1 MSEDIMNRLDEI
13 GVREREI
20 AADLEQRK
28 ADVDNTE
35 EATVDELTEEVRKLA
50 DEKAQLNQQLEELKN
65 KAAEEAEAR
74 KAVEDGAGEIKEK
87 QEEKRM
93 EVSEIR
99 NTPEYLDAFANYIRT
114 GSAEECRTVLLSKN
128 APASGQL
135 PVPDMLEGIIKT
147 AWEKNEF
154 LNNIKKTYFRG
165 NLRVPFELSATGA
178 WKHIEGTTG
187 LTEEEITIG
196 IVTLTP
202 ANIKKLV
209 RVTDECIAM
218 GGEEFINYI
227 YSEVAYRVLGELVKE
242 IIDYIDDL
250 STSNGA
256 TAIGIP
262 KYKVAPGV
270 MTLENAATQLSEEA
284 TDLCVVLNR
293 LTEQAFN
300 TAYAQA
306 NFAINPWA
314 GMKRIYTS
322 ELPAY
327 SAASENDM
335 YALVGDLKAV
345 QANYPEGES
354 LVIKWDDLSEAEDD
368 IVKVVGRQYVGF
380 AVTAPGRLVKLTKPG
395 S

>member
-1 MSEDIMNRLDEI
+1 MNEMTEKTVEELEARQA
-13 GVREREI
+13 EI
-20 AADLEQRK
+20 AGMS
-28 ADVDNTE
+28 TE
-35 EATVDELTEEVRKLA
+35 EAATEEIEARANELEAIKAELEARKTA
-50 DEKAQLNQQLEELKN
+50 AAA
-65 KAAEEAEAR
+65 KAAEEQ
-74 KAVEDGAGEIKEK
+74 AVADGAGETREEHK

-93 EVSEIR
+93 EISEIR

-154 LNNIKKTYFRG
+154 LNQIKKTYFRG

-209 RVTDECIAM
+209 RVTDECVAM

-227 YSEVAYRVLGELVKE
+227 YSEVAYRILGELVSE

-250 STSNGA
+250 GTSNGA

-262 KYKVAPGV
+262 KVKVAPGV
-270 MTLENAATQLSEEA
+270 MTLENAATNLSEEA

-322 ELPAY
+322 ALPAY
-327 SAASENDM
+327 STANENDM
-335 YALVGDLKAV
+335 YALVGDLKAI

-354 LVIKWDDLSEAEDD
+354 LIIKWDDLSEAEDD
-368 IVKVVGRQYVGF
+368 VVKVVGRQYVGF
-380 AVTAPGRLVKLTKPG
+380 GVTAPGRLVKLTKPG
-395 S
+395 A

>member
-1 MSEDIMNRLDEI
+1 MKFDEMT
-13 GVREREI
+13 VEQLEARQAEI
-20 AADLEQRK
+20 AGMETDGA
-28 ADVDNTE
+28 ATE
-35 EATVDELTEEVRKLA
+35 ELEARSAELEA
-50 DEKAQLNQQLEELKN
+50 IKAELEARAK

-74 KAVEDGAGEIKEK
+74 KAVENGAGEVKEEK
-87 QEEKRM
+87 QEEKKM

-99 NTPEYLDAFANYIRT
+99 NSPEYLDAFANYIRT
-114 GSAEECRTVLLSKN
+114 GNDSECRTVLLTKN

-147 AWEKNEF
+147 AWDKNEF
-154 LNNIKKTYFRG
+154 LNQIKKTYFRG

-227 YSEVAYRVLGELVKE
+227 YSEVAYRVLGELVAE

-250 STSNGA
+250 GTSNGA

-262 KYKVAPGV
+262 KVKVAPGV
-270 MTLENAATQLSEEA
+270 MVLANAATNLTEEA
-284 TDLCVVLNR
+284 TDLCVVMNR
-293 LTEQAFN
+293 LTEAKFN
-300 TAYAQA
+300 IAYASGQ
-306 NFAINPWA
+306 FAINPFDGFKKVYCSA
-314 GMKRIYTS
+314 
-322 ELPAY
+322 LPAFD
-327 SAASENDM
+327 AASENDM
-335 YALVGDLKAV
+335 YALVGDLKAI
-345 QANYPEGES
+345 QANYPEGEG

-395 S
+395 A

>member
-1 MSEDIMNRLDEI
+1 MENLIEKSVEELEARQA
-13 GVREREI
+13 EI
-20 AADLEQRK
+20 AGMETEG
-28 ADVDNTE
+28 VETE
-35 EATVDELTEEVRKLA
+35 EIEARAAELEAIRDELQARANAAAK
-50 DEKAQLNQQLEELKN
+50 
-65 KAAEEAEAR
+65 AEEER
-74 KAVEDGAGEIKEK
+74 QAVANGAGEVKEEK
-87 QEEKRM
+87 QEEKKM

-114 GSAEECRTVLLSKN
+114 GNDSECRTVLLTKN

-147 AWEKNEF
+147 AWEKNDF
-154 LNNIKKTYFRG
+154 LNHIKKTYFRG

-178 WKHIEGTTG
+178 WKHVEGTTG

-227 YSEVAYRVLGELVKE
+227 YTEVAYRVLGELVNE
-242 IIDYIDDL
+242 IVDYIDDL
-250 STSNGA
+250 GTSNGA

-262 KYKVAPGV
+262 KVKVAPGV
-270 MTLENAATQLSEEA
+270 MVLRNAATNLTAEDAS
-284 TDLCVVLNR
+284 DLCVVLNR
-293 LTEQAFN
+293 LTEANFN
-300 TAYAQA
+300 TAYANGQ
-306 NFAINPWA
+306 FAINPFD
-314 GMKRIYTS
+314 GFTKVYTS

-327 SAASENDM
+327 DAASENDM
-335 YALVGDLKAV
+335 YALIGDLKAI
-345 QANYPEGES
+345 QANYPEGEG
-354 LVIKWDDLSEAEDD
+354 VTIKWDDLSEAEDD

-395 S
+395 A

>member
-1 MSEDIMNRLDEI
+1 MN
-13 GVREREI
+13 
-20 AADLEQRK
+20 
-28 ADVDNTE
+28 
-35 EATVDELTEEVRKLA
+35 ELTEKTV
-50 DEKAQLNQQLEELKN
+50 EELELRQ
-65 KAAEEAEAR
+65 AEIAGENQEEMTEETIEARANELEAIQSELEAR
-74 KAVEDGAGEIKEK
+74 KAAAAEKVAAEQAVAEGAGETKEK
-87 QEEKRM
+87 MQEEKRM
-93 EVSEIR
+93 EISEIR
-99 NTPEYLDAFANYIRT
+99 NTPEYLDAFAHYIQT
-114 GSAEECRTVLLSKN
+114 GNDSECRTVLLTKN

-154 LNNIKKTYFRG
+154 LSHIKKTYFRG

-178 WKHIEGTTG
+178 WKHVEGTTG

-202 ANIKKLV
+202 HNIKKLV
-209 RVTDECIAM
+209 RVTDECVAM

-242 IIDYIDDL
+242 IIEYIDDL
-250 STSNGA
+250 GTSNGA

-262 KYKVAPGV
+262 KVKVAPGV
-270 MTLENAATQLSEEA
+270 MTLENAATNLSEEA
-284 TDLCVVLNR
+284 TDLCVVMNR
-293 LTEQAFN
+293 LSEQAFN

-327 SAASENDM
+327 SVASENDM
-335 YALVGDLKAV
+335 YAIVGDLKAI
-345 QANYPEGES
+345 QANYPEGEG

-368 IVKVVGRQYVGF
+368 IVKIVGRQYVGF
-380 AVTAPGRLVKLTKPG
+380 GVTAPGRLVKLTKPG
-395 S
+395 T

>member
-1 MSEDIMNRLDEI
+1 MKFDEMSVEQLEARQA
-13 GVREREI
+13 EI
-20 AADLEQRK
+20 AGMETEG
-28 ADVDNTE
+28 VETE
-35 EATVDELTEEVRKLA
+35 EIEARAGEMEAIKAEL
-50 DEKAQLNQQLEELKN
+50 
-65 KAAEEAEAR
+65 EAR
-74 KAVEDGAGEIKEK
+74 KAAALAAEEDRQAVANGAGEIKEVK
-87 QEEKRM
+87 QEEKKM

-99 NTPEYLDAFANYIRT
+99 NSPEYLDAFANYIRT
-114 GSAEECRTVLLSKN
+114 GNDSECRTVLLTKN
-128 APASGQL
+128 APANGQL

-147 AWEKNEF
+147 AWDKNEF
-154 LNNIKKTYFRG
+154 LNQIKKTYFRG

-227 YSEVAYRVLGELVKE
+227 YSEVAYRVLGELVAE

-262 KYKVAPGV
+262 KVKVAPGV
-270 MTLENAATQLSEEA
+270 MVLANAATNLTEEA
-284 TDLCVVLNR
+284 TDLCVVMNR
-293 LTEQAFN
+293 LTEAKFN
-300 TAYAQA
+300 TAYASGQ
-306 NFAINPWA
+306 FAINPFDGFKKVYCSA
-314 GMKRIYTS
+314 M
-322 ELPAY
+322 PAY
-327 SAASENDM
+327 DAASENDM
-335 YALVGDLKAV
+335 YALIGDLKAI
-345 QANYPEGES
+345 QANYPEGEG
-354 LVIKWDDLSEAEDD
+354 LVIKWDDLTYAEDD

-380 AVTAPGRLVKLTKPG
+380 GVTAPGRLVKLTKPG
-395 S
+395 A

>member
-1 MSEDIMNRLDEI
+1 MN
-13 GVREREI
+13 
-20 AADLEQRK
+20 
-28 ADVDNTE
+28 
-35 EATVDELTEEVRKLA
+35 ELTEKTV
-50 DEKAQLNQQLEELKN
+50 EELELRQ
-65 KAAEEAEAR
+65 AEIAGENQEEMTEETIEARANELEAIQSELEAR
-74 KAVEDGAGEIKEK
+74 KAAAAEKAAAEQAVADGAGEVREEK
-87 QEEKRM
+87 QEEKKM

-99 NTPEYLDAFANYIRT
+99 NSPEYLDAFAHYIQT
-114 GSAEECRTVLLSKN
+114 GNDSECRTVLLTKN

-154 LNNIKKTYFRG
+154 LNNIKKTFFRG

-178 WKHIEGTTG
+178 WKHVEGTTG

-209 RVTDECIAM
+209 RVTDECVAM

-242 IIDYIDDL
+242 IIEYIDDL
-250 STSNGA
+250 GTSNGA

-262 KYKVAPGV
+262 KVKVAPGV
-270 MTLENAATQLSEEA
+270 MTLENAATNLSEEA
-284 TDLCVVLNR
+284 TDLCVVMNR
-293 LTEQAFN
+293 LSEQAFN

-327 SAASENDM
+327 SVASENDM
-335 YALVGDLKAV
+335 YAIVGDLKAI
-345 QANYPEGES
+345 QANYPEGEG
-354 LVIKWDDLSEAEDD
+354 LVIKWDDMSESEDD
-368 IVKVVGRQYVGF
+368 LVKVVGRQYSGF
-380 AVTAPGRLVKLTKPG
+380 GVTAPGRLVQLTKPG
-395 S
+395 A

>member
-1 MSEDIMNRLDEI
+1 MTSEEMIARQGEI
-13 GVREREI
+13 
-20 AADLEQRK
+20 EQRK
-28 ADVDNTE
+28 AEIDAELEKPEADLDALNE
-35 EATVDELTEEVRKLA
+35 EARKLA
-50 DEKAQLNQQLEELKN
+50 EESDQLKEQLEELRKQ
-65 KAAEEAEAR
+65 AEEAEEAR
-74 KAVEDGAGEIKEK
+74 KAVENGAGETKEEM
-87 QEEKRM
+87 QEETKM
-93 EVSEIR
+93 DLKEIR
-99 NTPEYLDAFANYIRT
+99 NSQEYLDAFANYIRT

-147 AWEKNEF
+147 AWERNEF
-154 LNNIKKTYFRG
+154 LNQIKKTYFRG

-196 IVTLTP
+196 IVNLTP

-209 RVTDECIAM
+209 RVTDECVAM

-227 YSEVAYRVLGELVKE
+227 YSEVAYRILGELVKE
-242 IIDYIDDL
+242 IIDYIDDA
-250 STSNGA
+250 STSNSSS
-256 TAIGIP
+256 AIGIP
-262 KYKVAPGV
+262 KVKVAPGV
-270 MTLENAATQLSEEA
+270 MTLENAATNLSEEA

-335 YALVGDLKAV
+335 YALVGDLKAI

-354 LVIKWDDLSEAEDD
+354 LIIKWDDLSEAEDD

-395 S
+395 T

>member
-1 MSEDIMNRLDEI
+1 MN
-13 GVREREI
+13 
-20 AADLEQRK
+20 
-28 ADVDNTE
+28 
-35 EATVDELTEEVRKLA
+35 ELTEKTV
-50 DEKAQLNQQLEELKN
+50 EELELRQ
-65 KAAEEAEAR
+65 AEIAGENQEEMTEETIEARANELEAIQSELEAR
-74 KAVEDGAGEIKEK
+74 KAAAAEKVAAEQAVAEGAGETKEK
-87 QEEKRM
+87 MQEEKRM
-93 EVSEIR
+93 EISEIR
-99 NTPEYLDAFANYIRT
+99 NTPEYLDAFAHYIQT
-114 GSAEECRTVLLSKN
+114 GNDSECRTVLLTKN

-154 LNNIKKTYFRG
+154 LNNIKKTFFRG

-178 WKHIEGTTG
+178 WKHVEGTTG

-209 RVTDECIAM
+209 RVTDECVAM

-242 IIDYIDDL
+242 IIEYIDDL
-250 STSNGA
+250 GTSNGA

-262 KYKVAPGV
+262 KVKVAPGV
-270 MTLENAATQLSEEA
+270 MTLENAATNLSEEA
-284 TDLCVVLNR
+284 TDLCVVMNR
-293 LTEQAFN
+293 LSEQAFN

-327 SAASENDM
+327 SVASENDM
-335 YALVGDLKAV
+335 YAIVGDLKAI
-345 QANYPEGES
+345 QANYPEGEG

-368 IVKVVGRQYVGF
+368 LVKIVGRQYVGF
-380 AVTAPGRLVKLTKPG
+380 GVTAPGRLVKLTKPG
-395 S
+395 T